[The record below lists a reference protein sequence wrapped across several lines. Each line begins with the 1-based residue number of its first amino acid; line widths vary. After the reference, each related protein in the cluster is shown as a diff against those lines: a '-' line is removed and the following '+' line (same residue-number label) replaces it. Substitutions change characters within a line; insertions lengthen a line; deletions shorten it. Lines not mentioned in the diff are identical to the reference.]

1 MTTGSRFNVI
11 LDQDVLN
18 ISHGENGDPNYKS
31 THNTLLDLYG
41 VMGALRGRKE
51 EFLDYFKKAYEYNPE
66 QAIALLFKLRDIR
79 HGLGERELFRAG
91 LGWLEEKLSTK
102 ELAKLFYPI
111 IEYGRYDDLWTSFSY
126 RDTLDAVA
134 NFIYDHRIDEKGN
147 VQLYKQIGKKWL
159 PRNPRKPS
167 ERYFVARLRS
177 IFGMNPKTWRHYLN
191 DEGKSLETTMC
202 EKRWDEINYNHVPS
216 QAMSKFNRAFKRNDE
231 ERYTSWLDEVYNN
244 TVANKDNDELK
255 TDAKVNAATLYP
267 YQVLNVDLCNH
278 RLPDEETSKLA
289 NSQWISLPDLF
300 KGRTTRV
307 LPMIDIS
314 GSMYCSLGKTGYTCL
329 DASVSLGVYCAQR
342 NKGAF
347 HNIYMTFNAKPVLA
361 MLEEGN
367 LLEHHYRQILEPN
380 NSFDC
385 MSTDIDKA
393 LDRLLVEAHRAEVP
407 NDEMPEIL
415 LILSDMNF
423 DDHSVTYTDTFIER
437 MKKEYKY
444 YDYTLPKIVFWNLNH
459 NGSFACTSKN
469 ENVIQVSGFSPNI
482 LEDVFANIHEL
493 DPVKIMEQRLVS
505 YIQNLRP
512 LSLDYTA
519 TDKSDWK
526 TIYDYKRK
534 RKPKQDFHVVQ
545 RHSIN
550 QFIPDRI

>member
-1 MTTGSRFNVI
+1 MSTPSRFNSI

-18 ISHGENGDPNYKS
+18 IVHGENGDPSYKS

-41 VMGALRGRKE
+41 AMGALRGRKD
-51 EFLDYFKKAYEYNPE
+51 EFLRYFEKAYEYNPE
-66 QAIALLFKLRDIR
+66 QAVALLFKLRDVR

-91 LGWLEEKLSTK
+91 LRWLEERLDTK
-102 ELAKLFYPI
+102 ELSKLFNEVIY
-111 IEYGRYDDLWTSFSY
+111 YGRYDDLWKSFKY
-126 RDTLDAVA
+126 RNTLDAVA
-134 NFIYDHRIDEKGN
+134 NFIYDHRLDEN
-147 VQLYKQIGKKWL
+147 CDIALYRSIGKKWL
-159 PRNPRKPS
+159 PRNPRTAD

-177 IFGMNPKTWRHYLN
+177 VFGMNPKAWRQYLN
-191 DEGKSLETTMC
+191 EPGKTLETKMC
-202 EKRWDEINYNHVPS
+202 SKEWSEINYNFVPS

-231 ERYTSWLDEVYNN
+231 ERYTAWLEEVYNN
-244 TVANKDNDELK
+244 TVVNKDNEEAK
-255 TDAKVNAATLYP
+255 TDAKVNAGTLYP
-267 YQVLNVDLCNH
+267 YQVLAASSCEYGSLDENV
-278 RLPDEETSKLA
+278 SKLA
-289 NSQWISLPDLF
+289 NSQWNSLPDLF
-300 KGRTTRV
+300 KDRQTRI
-307 LPMIDIS
+307 LPMIDVS
-314 GSMYCSLGKTGYTCL
+314 GSMHCSLGRTSYTCL

-347 HNIYMTFNAKPVLA
+347 HNIYMTFSSKPILAK
-361 MLEEGN
+361 LEEDK
-367 LLEHHYRQILEPN
+367 LLEQHYRQVLAPSR
-380 NSFDC
+380 SFEC
-385 MSTDIDKA
+385 MNTDIDKA

-423 DDHSVTYTDTFIER
+423 DDRSVTYTDTFIER

-493 DPVKIMEQRLVS
+493 DPVKIMEQGLVS